1 MTDASAPRLHA
12 IAGETSLPPAQ
23 RGMVGVVASLLG
35 AAVSAS
41 RGPHEAFAD
50 EVAVGRQVAA

>member
-1 MTDASAPRLHA
+1 MTDASAPSLHA
-12 IAGETSLPPAQ
+12 IAGETRVPPAQ
-23 RGMVGVVASLLG
+23 RGMVGVVASHLG

-50 EVAVGRQVAA
+50 EVAVGQVVA